1 MPDEDLGHSA
11 GPGCG
16 YGRDG
21 VVSIQMMMP
30 SLNRRARPWHVATWL
45 LVALAF
51 DTAQAFA
58 QSVDI
63 IPSLRAGDAFQLEVI
78 RIRENSAQP
87 QQNNRGR
94 TLIDVR
100 VISASTEGFVIEW
113 VPGAT
118 ILNNPL
124 AAQNPLLGVDSQALR
139 DIRFRL
145 NLSADG
151 ELQGMANQAEVAPK
165 LKTVV
170 DAIVRDLSVKI
181 PEAQR
186 KAFLD
191 FVGQILSVDLLIASA
206 TRDAA
211 TYFGLNGATLSA
223 GDEVEVDLEQPNPL
237 GGEPIPA
244 SLYVRMDSATADS
257 ASLKTKTTYDA
268 TSLMRLTESLAKRAG
283 APIPPEELAKLPA
296 IEMADEGTYIFDR
309 KVGLMREVKVNRRV
323 GVGPNR
329 RLDAWEI
336 RLLSGPR

>member
-1 MPDEDLGHSA
+1 MQHHTRA
-11 GPGCG
+11 A
-16 YGRDG
+16 
-21 VVSIQMMMP
+21 
-30 SLNRRARPWHVATWL
+30 RRRRFAASL
-45 LVALAF
+45 LVALSV
-51 DTAQAFA
+51 TAGQTFA
-58 QSVDI
+58 QTVDI
-63 IPSLRAGDAFQLEVI
+63 VPNLRAGDAFQLEVI
-78 RIRENSAQP
+78 RIHENSAQP
-87 QQNNRGR
+87 QQNGRGR

-100 VISASTEGFVIEW
+100 VVSVTDERLVIDW

-118 ILNNPL
+118 VFSNPL

-151 ELQGMANQAEVAPK
+151 ELQGMANRDEVGPK

-170 DAIVRDLSVKI
+170 DAIVRDLSAKI

-191 FVGQILSVDLLIASA
+191 LMGQILSVDVLIAAA
-206 TRDAA
+206 TRDAG

-237 GGEPIPA
+237 GGDPIPA
-244 SLYVRMDSATADS
+244 SLYVLMESANADS
-257 ASLKTKTTYDA
+257 ASLKTKTTYDP

-283 APIPPEELAKLPA
+283 APIPPEELAKLPP
-296 IEMADEGTYIFDR
+296 IEMADDGTYVFDR

-323 GVGPNR
+323 AVGPNR

-336 RLLSGPR
+336 RLVSGPR